1 MGESFKTDFGE
12 VQVTTKESKASKIK
26 KFGKAAWEWT
36 KKHKVEIAA
45 SAFIIA
51 CEYACYQLGRVYQ
64 GVQDLNAI
72 TSNNTNVTVVD
83 NECGNVI
90 HAMIPNDEVA
100 DLGNFQLLIKR
111 FPDATPDV
119 SITNF

>member
-1 MGESFKTDFGE
+1 MGELFKTEFGN
-12 VQVTTKESKASKIK
+12 VQVTTKESTGTKIK
-26 KFGKAAWEWT
+26 NFGKAAWEWT
-36 KKHKVEIAA
+36 KEHKVEIATG
-45 SAFIIA
+45 AFIVA

-72 TSNNTNVTVVD
+72 TNNNTNVTVVD

-90 HAMIPNDEVA
+90 HAMIPNDEFA

-111 FPDATPDV
+111 FPDTTPDV
-119 SITNF
+119 NITNF